1 MWSDAMIRPRDPS
14 RERSDIDH
22 RAGRQ
27 ATVASRAAS
36 LACALII
43 SPSSA
48 HAQGGNLQ
56 PVQSTLQQLIQVLTG
71 PIATSLAIL
80 AVIALG
86 MLAWV
91 GRLTWYFAGSIIFGI
106 VLVFG
111 STQIVQFFQSAVG
124 R

>member
-1 MWSDAMIRPRDPS
+1 MMKVANNCLRRNMALPHSQILALV
-14 RERSDIDH
+14 
-22 RAGRQ
+22 
-27 ATVASRAAS
+27 TVLTAAAS
-36 LACALII
+36 TAW
-43 SPSSA
+43 
-48 HAQGGNLQ
+48 AQGGNLQ

-86 MLAWV
+86 MMAWV

>member
-1 MWSDAMIRPRDPS
+1 MTREPATIDRAVRHPS
-14 RERSDIDH
+14 
-22 RAGRQ
+22 
-27 ATVASRAAS
+27 S
-36 LACALII
+36 LARHAAITATILAAGLDKAL
-43 SPSSA
+43 
-48 HAQGGNLQ
+48 AQGGNLQ

>member
-1 MWSDAMIRPRDPS
+1 MPPTIMSPMPS
-14 RERSDIDH
+14 TSQR
-22 RAGRQ
+22 RAL
-27 ATVASRAAS
+27 
-36 LACALII
+36 LALTCAL
-43 SPSSA
+43 A
-48 HAQGGNLQ
+48 ATDALAQGGNLQ

-91 GRLTWYFAGSIIFGI
+91 GRLTWYFTGSIIFGI

>member
-1 MWSDAMIRPRDPS
+1 MSPRLDPSPKPPSASGCRPRAALIAILTLPS
-14 RERSDIDH
+14 
-22 RAGRQ
+22 
-27 ATVASRAAS
+27 S
-36 LACALII
+36 LAL
-43 SPSSA
+43 
-48 HAQGGNLQ
+48 AQGGNLQ

-86 MLAWV
+86 MLAWG

>member
-1 MWSDAMIRPRDPS
+1 MTTTRTPLPFRLLATKSRFRTALAVLLALPS
-14 RERSDIDH
+14 
-22 RAGRQ
+22 
-27 ATVASRAAS
+27 S
-36 LACALII
+36 LAL
-43 SPSSA
+43 
-48 HAQGGNLQ
+48 AQGGNLQ

>member
-1 MWSDAMIRPRDPS
+1 MPD
-14 RERSDIDH
+14 
-22 RAGRQ
+22 
-27 ATVASRAAS
+27 AAS
-36 LACALII
+36 VRGRSGLRSLTAATLVAA
-43 SPSSA
+43 SSA
-48 HAQGGNLQ
+48 ALAQGGNLQ

-91 GRLTWYFAGSIIFGI
+91 GRLTWYLAGSIIFGI

>member
-1 MWSDAMIRPRDPS
+1 MS
-14 RERSDIDH
+14 RATALLRVWI
-22 RAGRQ
+22 AIRQ
-27 ATVASRAAS
+27 APS
-36 LACALII
+36 LAIGSLVSVHT
-43 SPSSA
+43 SPA
-48 HAQGGNLQ
+48 WAQGGNLQ

-86 MLAWV
+86 MMAWV

>member
-1 MWSDAMIRPRDPS
+1 MTNRPASVAPAARRHSKAPWRAVTIATAFAACHDP
-14 RERSDIDH
+14 
-22 RAGRQ
+22 AF
-27 ATVASRAAS
+27 
-36 LACALII
+36 
-43 SPSSA
+43 
-48 HAQGGNLQ
+48 AQGGNLQ

-86 MLAWV
+86 MMAWV

>member
-1 MWSDAMIRPRDPS
+1 MIQTTNPFPF
-14 RERSDIDH
+14 
-22 RAGRQ
+22 
-27 ATVASRAAS
+27 
-36 LACALII
+36 LILGLR
-43 SPSSA
+43 SPSVALAAFLTVHGSPA
-48 HAQGGNLQ
+48 WAQGGNLQ

-86 MLAWV
+86 MMAWV

>member
-1 MWSDAMIRPRDPS
+1 MPATIMNSLKAGKVHRLVSGLRACGIAVLSCLLLPS
-14 RERSDIDH
+14 
-22 RAGRQ
+22 Q
-27 ATVASRAAS
+27 P
-36 LACALII
+36 L
-43 SPSSA
+43 
-48 HAQGGNLQ
+48 AQGGNLQ

-91 GRLTWYFAGSIIFGI
+91 GRLTWYLAGSIIFGI

-124 R
+124 G

>member
-1 MWSDAMIRPRDPS
+1 MRRLKDKASTI
-14 RERSDIDH
+14 ERQVIY
-22 RAGRQ
+22 AAA
-27 ATVASRAAS
+27 ATVS
-36 LACALII
+36 ACH
-43 SPSSA
+43 SA
-48 HAQGGNLQ
+48 FAQGGNLQ

-91 GRLTWYFAGSIIFGI
+91 GRLTWYFAGSIVFGI

>member
-1 MWSDAMIRPRDPS
+1 MTPARKPLPCRLLATKLLATKARLCSAFALLLALPS
-14 RERSDIDH
+14 
-22 RAGRQ
+22 
-27 ATVASRAAS
+27 S
-36 LACALII
+36 LAL
-43 SPSSA
+43 
-48 HAQGGNLQ
+48 AQGGNLQ

>member
-1 MWSDAMIRPRDPS
+1 MSRTVPFIHVWSAI
-14 RERSDIDH
+14 
-22 RAGRQ
+22 RQ
-27 ATVASRAAS
+27 APS
-36 LACALII
+36 LALATLIASVTVI
-43 SPSSA
+43 GSPA
-48 HAQGGNLQ
+48 WAQGGNLQ

-86 MLAWV
+86 MMAWV

-111 STQIVQFFQSAVG
+111 SSQIVQFFQSAVG

>member
-1 MWSDAMIRPRDPS
+1 MKPTRTPLSFRLLATKSRPRTGLVVLLALS
-14 RERSDIDH
+14 S
-22 RAGRQ
+22 
-27 ATVASRAAS
+27 S
-36 LACALII
+36 LAL
-43 SPSSA
+43 
-48 HAQGGNLQ
+48 AQGGNLQ